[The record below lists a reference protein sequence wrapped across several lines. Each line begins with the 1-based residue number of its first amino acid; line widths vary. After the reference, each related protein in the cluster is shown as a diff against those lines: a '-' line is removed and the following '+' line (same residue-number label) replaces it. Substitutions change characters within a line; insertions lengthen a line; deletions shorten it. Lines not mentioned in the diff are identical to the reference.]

1 MRGPS
6 HGLPGRMS
14 IRRTKLPGER
24 HTPKP
29 MRIASISKT
38 VEVTSPFSLQEQV
51 KGYLLVSV
59 LVFTWLVLAAAS
71 AAAQTLTTTTSTP
84 TLTSVV
90 NGLNLPWGVQILQG
104 TAISST
110 TGAPV
115 RHVWEGD
122 QAGFCRVDPDL
133 DSPGPFAVNPNT
145 CIASVQAVGFTPGRT
160 AFDPLTNTLY
170 TVNNSKAASVA
181 RLHFLPDGDSG
192 QGLISPIAEFLG
204 DSNGCGVSGNFP
216 WALALGPDGNLYLS
230 FRKNGNIIRVLA
242 PQAASVPCGS
252 FQVMG
257 STADAKIGKGLAWI
271 GHDLWGAD
279 GIGVFRI
286 ANADQCFAP
295 ANNFTA
301 CKGINL
307 LVSLVPNPLGVF
319 SDQIYPALNGNN
331 LYVFDP
337 TGTSIT
343 LIAGVTTPEPTV
355 QPSWVPSI
363 LGGLTIAVDNSNPA
377 NQVLYLGDDP
387 AVDAPAAVNQ
397 GWIDKISHN
406 AATIPDPPN
415 NASAA
420 PGDGRAT
427 VSWSVGGGGA
437 PASFTVHNSFA
448 SNGLTVPDV
457 TVSAA
462 AGSTLVPTVT
472 TVAGLI
478 NGVSYQ
484 FEISASNSFGTS
496 PFSVPS
502 NLVTPHVVTVPTAP
516 ATVVAA
522 GANAAA
528 SVAWTTPAS
537 DGGSPIT
544 SYTVTAFAGGVASAS
559 AVVLAPA
566 TSTVISGLTNGT
578 TYIFTVHATNAAGN
592 SPESLPSNAV
602 TPNLPL
608 GPTDMQI
615 GMSGPATVN
624 SGGNVT
630 YTLTILNAGPNFAPS
645 LVTSNPIPAGA
656 TFVAAT
662 TSLGV
667 CAGPANSATGGVQ
680 CLAGGLLPGASMT
693 ITVTLNITA
702 STTNSASVQAFDS
715 AGNPLLDP
723 NPLNNTAFA
732 TTTVGPPPSTTD
744 IQVTGSAQNGGP
756 AVGTVDTFTWQIKDN
771 LSIAANGVSFS
782 TTLPASLPF
791 ASVTTNLGTCSG
803 PLPGT
808 AGTVTCTV
816 PTLAGGQT
824 MVVIVNASVAAAG
837 SIPVPGTAT
846 LSGTDTNPANNSF
859 TVTINAK

>member
-1 MRGPS
+1 M
-6 HGLPGRMS
+6 
-14 IRRTKLPGER
+14 
-24 HTPKP
+24 
-29 MRIASISKT
+29 
-38 VEVTSPFSLQEQV
+38 
-51 KGYLLVSV
+51 
-59 LVFTWLVLAAAS
+59 LVLIFSALAVRG
-71 AAAQTLTTTTSTP
+71 AAAQTATAPATP
-84 TLTSVV
+84 ALTSVV
-90 NGLNLPWGVQILQG
+90 DGLNLPWGVQILQG
-104 TAISST
+104 TAISSV

-145 CIASVQAVGFTPGRT
+145 CITSVAGVTFTPGRT
-160 AFDPLTNTLY
+160 AFDPTNNDLY
-170 TVNNSKAASVA
+170 SVNNAKPQSVA

-192 QGLISPIAEFLG
+192 QGVINLLSGEFLG

-230 FRKNGNIIRVLA
+230 FRKNGNLVRVLA
-242 PQAASVPCGS
+242 PQSPSVPCSS

-257 STADAKIGKGLAWI
+257 STADGKIGKGLSFI

-286 ANADQCFAP
+286 ANADQCFTP

-307 LVSLVPNPLGVF
+307 LVALVPNPLGVF

-331 LYVFDP
+331 LYVFDA

-343 LIAGVTTPEPTV
+343 LISGLTTPEPTV

-377 NQVLYLGDDP
+377 NQVLYLGSDP
-387 AVDAPAAVNQ
+387 AVDAPTVVNQ

-406 AATIPDPPN
+406 AATVPDPPN

-420 PGDGRAT
+420 PGDGQAI
-427 VSWSVGGGGA
+427 VSWSVGGGGT

-448 SNGLTVPDV
+448 SNGLAVPDV

-462 AGSTLVPTVT
+462 AGSTFVPTVAT
-472 TVAGLI
+472 ITGLI
-478 NGVSYQ
+478 DGVSYQ

-496 PFSVPS
+496 PFSLPS

-516 ATVVAA
+516 PIVIASPAIGAATV
-522 GANAAA
+522 
-528 SVAWTTPAS
+528 AWSTPVS
-537 DGGSPIT
+537 NGGTPII
-544 SYTVTAFAGGVASAS
+544 SYTVTGFTGGVAVAS
-559 AVVLAPA
+559 ALVQAPA
-566 TSTVISGLTNGT
+566 TSTVVSGLTNGT
-578 TYIFTVHATNAAGN
+578 TYTFTVHATNAAGN
-592 SPESLPSNAV
+592 SPESVPSNAV

-608 GPTDMQI
+608 GPTDMAVS
-615 GMSGPATVN
+615 MSGPASVN
-624 SGGNVT
+624 AGGNVT
-630 YTLTILNAGPNFAPS
+630 YTLTVSNLGPNFAPS
-645 LVTSNPIPAGA
+645 LVTTNPIPAGA
-656 TFVAAT
+656 TFVSAS

-667 CAGPANSATGGVQ
+667 CAGPATSANGGVQ
-680 CLAGGLLPGASMT
+680 CLASGLLPGASIT
-693 ITVTLNITA
+693 ITVTLNVAA
-702 STTNSASVQAFDS
+702 STTNSASVQAFDT

-723 NPLNNTAFA
+723 NPINNTAFA

-756 AVGTVDTFTWQIKDN
+756 AVGTIDTFTWQIKDN
-771 LSIAANGVSFS
+771 LSIAANGVIFS
-782 TTLPASLPF
+782 TTLPASLLF
-791 ASVTTNLGTCSG
+791 QSVTTNLGTCSG

-808 AGTVTCTV
+808 SGTVTCTAS
-816 PTLAGGQT
+816 TIAGGQT
-824 MVVIVNASVAAAG
+824 MVVFVNVSVAASG
-837 SIPVPGTAT
+837 TIPVVGAAN
-846 LSGTDTNPANNSF
+846 LSGTDTNIANNVF